1 MQQSSPFSAQL
12 DEHVADLMRCVFA
25 YRETLVVVLPT

>member
-12 DEHVADLMRCVFA
+12 YEHVADLMRCFFF
-25 YRETLVVVLPT
+25 YRETLIIY

>member
-12 DEHVADLMRCVFA
+12 YEQGADLMRCFFA
-25 YRETLVVVLPT
+25 YRETLFMPY